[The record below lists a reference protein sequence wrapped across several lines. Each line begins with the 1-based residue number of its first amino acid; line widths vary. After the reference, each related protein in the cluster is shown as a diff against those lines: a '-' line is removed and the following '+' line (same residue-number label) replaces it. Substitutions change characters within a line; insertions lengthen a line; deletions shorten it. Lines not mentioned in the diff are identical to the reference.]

1 MRKFFKIIMALT
13 ITTMLTGCGIKFGV
27 ESRNNNWF
35 KQSFSNNEDS
45 ESNDSSYSSSNVNIS
60 ESIEGIK
67 NLDIS
72 IDVSNVDIEYYDG
85 DNLEIS
91 GVLSKYSRG
100 INTEKTSNKFIIK
113 ESSKKNANINSDNA
127 SKLKIKIP
135 RGFNGDLEF
144 DFGVSECEVHDLE
157 LNNLVINSGVG
168 SLSLKE
174 VSFNKLDLESGVG
187 EVSLETE
194 KKTGDIKIEGGVGEI
209 YVSLGDINGNL
220 ELEGGLGSA
229 TIKIPTD
236 APINITSDAGLGGV
250 NIKAKTS
257 NEAKFNFDLSV
268 GLGSIDVTN

>member
-1 MRKFFKIIMALT
+1 MRKSFKVIMALT

-35 KQSFSNNEDS
+35 KQSFSNNKDS

-60 ESIEGIK
+60 ESIEGITK
-67 NLDIS
+67 LDIT

-100 INTEKTSNKFIIK
+100 INTEKSFNKLIIN
-113 ESSKKNANINSDNA
+113 EDSKQNININADN
-127 SKLKIKIP
+127 SSELEIKIP
-135 RGFNGDLEF
+135 RSFNGDLEF
-144 DFGVSECEVHDLE
+144 SFGVAECEIHDLE
-157 LNNLVINSGVG
+157 LNNIVINGGVG
-168 SLSLKE
+168 SLSLEE
-174 VSFNKLDLESGVG
+174 VSFNKLDLKSGVG

-194 KKTGDIKIEGGVGEI
+194 KKTGDITIEGGIGEI

-220 ELEGGLGSA
+220 KLKGGLGSA
-229 TIKIPTD
+229 TIKVPTD
-236 APINITSDAGLGGV
+236 APINITSDAGLGEV

-268 GLGSIDVTN
+268 GMGAIEVTN

>member
-1 MRKFFKIIMALT
+1 MGKFLKIIMALT

-27 ESRNNNWF
+27 ESRDNNWF
-35 KQSFSNNEDS
+35 KESLSNN
-45 ESNDSSYSSSNVNIS
+45 ESNDSSYSSSNINIS
-60 ESIEGIK
+60 ESLEGIT
-67 NLDIS
+67 NLDIT
-72 IDVSNVDIEYYDG
+72 IDVSNVDINYYDG

-100 INTEKTSNKFIIK
+100 VNTEKTSNRFIIK
-113 ESSKKNANINSDNA
+113 ESSKKNANINSDN
-127 SKLKIKIP
+127 SSNIEIRIP
-135 RGFNGDLEF
+135 RDFNGDLEF
-144 DFGVSECEVHDLE
+144 NFGLAECKIHDLE
-157 LNNLVINSGVG
+157 LNNILIKSGVG

-229 TIKIPTD
+229 TIKVPTD

-268 GLGSIDVTN
+268 GMGAIEVTN